1 MSHASSETVGELF
14 MGELPGIAAL
24 TLADRI
30 PARPVT
36 PDSGDLEEEGKG
48 GVESKEGTEGK
59 DGGSSSELRSAK
71 SAASDTW

>member
-1 MSHASSETVGELF
+1 